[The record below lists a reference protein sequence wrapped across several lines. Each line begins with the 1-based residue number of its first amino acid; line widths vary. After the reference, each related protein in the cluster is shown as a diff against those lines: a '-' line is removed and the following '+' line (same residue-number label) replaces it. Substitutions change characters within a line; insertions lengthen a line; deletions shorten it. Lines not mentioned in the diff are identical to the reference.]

1 MKRVLVVLF
10 SLAMMISMMSI
21 VSLSASAASTTGPSN
36 TGNAYVY
43 YYDGNSTSGYLYNA
57 WAERTTALSNVSYN
71 KSTNTLTFS
80 NANYPN
86 IAWEINEM
94 GTDFKINVVGKNSF
108 KKLYVYGFGYGGSL
122 RIKGTGT
129 LEINK
134 NKTEVSGGIVLYAE
148 DSPSVLTVEPS
159 VTLSIAFEE
168 PDATSVAVID
178 SQTQKNMILPNAKK
192 DNIDSDSQRQVAKK
206 DASILYDACG
216 MYTCTPKSGS
226 GFDASKTYYADYDN
240 TIYVM
245 TKDTKLNKTIA
256 VALKSNGKPADS
268 SKFNITDTYKTVPA
282 IISYGSYKF
291 KRYKYT
297 GSNSSYTG
305 SEYYLEQTAED
316 SYDVY
321 RYTDSSTS
329 GSVLVYVSA
338 LSVNDVTPIY
348 TNSYLYSTTYTGDYK
363 QVGKYLKKASDGK
376 YYYVNASNGQTIKS
390 TLLVKHT
397 DDKWYYV
404 KNGVVTKSTLLFK
417 HTDGK
422 WYYVKNGVVTKS
434 TLLFKHTDGKY
445 YYVKNGVVT
454 KSTLLFKHTDGKYY
468 YIKSGVVTKST
479 LLFKHTDGKWYYVK
493 NGVVTKSTLIYKFNG
508 AKRYIKAGVWQ
519 SGFSGKVK
527 INGKTYTVKKGNVA

>member
-21 VSLSASAASTTGPSN
+21 VSLSASAASTKGPS
-36 TGNAYVY
+36 GSGDDYVY
-43 YYDGNSTSGYLYNA
+43 YYDGESTSGTLYNGYGGNN
-57 WAERTTALSNVSYN
+57 TPLSNVSYN
-71 KSTNTLTFS
+71 KSTNTLTFN

-94 GTDFKINVVGKNSF
+94 GTDFSINLIGKNSF
-108 KKLYVYGFGYGGSL
+108 KKIVIWGFGYGGSL
-122 RIKGTGT
+122 RIKGTGS
-129 LEINK
+129 LEL
-134 NKTEVSGGIVLYAE
+134 NKTKTVNSDALSLEAE
-148 DSPSVLTVEPS
+148 DSPSTLVVDPT
-159 VTLSIAFEE
+159 VTLSVFVGE
-168 PDATSVAVID
+168 PDGTSVTVYD
-178 SQTQKNMILPNAKK
+178 TQTQKNMTLPAAKK
-192 DNIDSDSQRQVAKK
+192 DNIETKSKK
-206 DASILYDACG
+206 KIATKKSGILYNSCG
-216 MYTCTPKSGS
+216 LYSCTPKSGS
-226 GFDASKTYYADYDN
+226 GFDASKTYYADYED

-268 SKFNITDTYKTVPA
+268 SKFDITNNMVSVPTIVAYDTWEF
-282 IISYGSYKF
+282 G
-291 KRYKYT
+291 RYKYT

-305 SEYYLEQTAED
+305 SEYYLEQVGEY
-316 SYDVY
+316 SFDVY
-321 RYTDSSTS
+321 RYTDSSTC
-329 GSVLVYVSA
+329 GTVLVYVSA
-338 LSVNDVTPIY
+338 LSEKDVTPIY
-348 TNSYLYSTTYTGDYK
+348 SNSYIYSTGYVGDYK

-445 YYVKNGVVT
+445 YYVKSGVVT

-468 YIKSGVVTKST
+468 YVKSGVVTKST